1 MWAEP
6 TTGKTYRPDGYVC
19 DMLARTVLSFSN
31 EQTNVPSESLPIE
44 NCDDCEAEMYKRF
57 FERERVAR
65 KEAEQYLEDKS
76 RELYLS
82 NQQLAALAIK
92 LEEENKRTKADLERR
107 KALES
112 QLAHAQKMES
122 VGQLAAGM
130 AHELNTPLQFVG
142 DNINFLKSSFEDI
155 DTLLNAVDLL
165 LSKCRDDQ
173 QHLDQVQSIE
183 QIRDQIELDY
193 LRDEVPLAANQA
205 IAGTDTLTR
214 IVKAM
219 KVFSHP
225 GTKAFEPI
233 DLNQLIES
241 TLDISRS
248 EWKYHATLCKDFSDE
263 LPLVNCVP
271 GELGQALLNLIVNAA
286 NAMQGDNPS
295 ADSILS
301 VRTYRDGD
309 DAVVEISDT
318 GCGIPAEI
326 KHRVFDPF
334 FTTKGVGEGTGQ
346 GLSISYRIIVKLH
359 KGMLSFDSVV
369 GEGTIFQ
376 IRLPLSSEAVGNP
389 A

>member
-1 MWAEP
+1 M
-6 TTGKTYRPDGYVC
+6 
-19 DMLARTVLSFSN
+19 
-31 EQTNVPSESLPIE
+31 
-44 NCDDCEAEMYKRF
+44 
-57 FERERVAR
+57 
-65 KEAEQYLEDKS
+65 
-76 RELYLS
+76 
-82 NQQLAALAIK
+82 
-92 LEEENKRTKADLERR
+92 
-107 KALES
+107 
-112 QLAHAQKMES
+112 
-122 VGQLAAGM
+122 
-130 AHELNTPLQFVG
+130 
-142 DNINFLKSSFEDI
+142 
-155 DTLLNAVDLL
+155 
-165 LSKCRDDQ
+165 
-173 QHLDQVQSIE
+173 
-183 QIRDQIELDY
+183 
-193 LRDEVPLAANQA
+193 
-205 IAGTDTLTR
+205 
-214 IVKAM
+214 
-219 KVFSHP
+219 
-225 GTKAFEPI
+225 
-233 DLNQLIES
+233 NQLIES

-295 ADSILS
+295 AESILS
-301 VRTYRDGD
+301 VRTYRDGQ

-318 GCGIPAEI
+318 GCGIPDEI

>member
-1 MWAEP
+1 M
-6 TTGKTYRPDGYVC
+6 
-19 DMLARTVLSFSN
+19 S
-31 EQTNVPSESLPIE
+31 SESLPIE
-44 NCDDCEAEMYKRF
+44 NCDDCEAGMYKRF

-193 LRDEVPLAANQA
+193 LRDEVPLAAN
-205 IAGTDTLTR
+205 
-214 IVKAM
+214 
-219 KVFSHP
+219 
-225 GTKAFEPI
+225 
-233 DLNQLIES
+233 
-241 TLDISRS
+241 
-248 EWKYHATLCKDFSDE
+248 C
-263 LPLVNCVP
+263 
-271 GELGQALLNLIVNAA
+271 LLYTS
-286 NAMQGDNPS
+286 PS
-295 ADSILS
+295 P
-301 VRTYRDGD
+301 RD
-309 DAVVEISDT
+309 
-318 GCGIPAEI
+318 
-326 KHRVFDPF
+326 
-334 FTTKGVGEGTGQ
+334 
-346 GLSISYRIIVKLH
+346 
-359 KGMLSFDSVV
+359 
-369 GEGTIFQ
+369 
-376 IRLPLSSEAVGNP
+376 
-389 A
+389 